1 MGFKAS
7 YDAENDVLYIL
18 FSEEEVERSQALD
31 DMRVVDYDSAGKP
44 AGVEFICAS
53 EGLNLDDVPFGD
65 KLESHL
71 TRAGLHFPIFA

>member
-1 MGFKAS
+1 MAFKAS

-18 FSEEEVERSQALD
+18 FSKEAAERSQALD
-31 DMRVVDYDSAGKP
+31 DMRIVDYDAAGK
-44 AGVEFICAS
+44 AVGVEFICAS